1 MAYTFEEVKTR
12 LKEIEID
19 EGFDCIVAI
28 ACGGIVPAGML
39 SEKLSLPV
47 HLLHISLR
55 DSANRPMY
63 DAPRL
68 VSDIN
73 CDVKG
78 KRVLLVEDR
87 IKTGATVRYA
97 LDLLREKGAAVVKTF
112 AVNGQAD
119 YSLYDCECFP
129 FPWKLYPV
137 KK

>member
-1 MAYTFEEVKTR
+1 MAYTFEEVKAR

-19 EGFDCIVAI
+19 EEFDMIVAI

-47 HLLHISLR
+47 KLLHISLR
-55 DSANRPMY
+55 DPSNRPMY

-73 CDVKG
+73 FDVEG
-78 KRVLLVEDR
+78 KRILLVEDR

-97 LDLLREKGAAVVKTF
+97 VDILKEKKAALIKTF
-112 AVNGQAD
+112 AVNGEAD
-119 YSLYDCECFP
+119 YSLYNCECFP
-129 FPWKLYPV
+129 FPWKLNV
-137 KK
+137 IKK